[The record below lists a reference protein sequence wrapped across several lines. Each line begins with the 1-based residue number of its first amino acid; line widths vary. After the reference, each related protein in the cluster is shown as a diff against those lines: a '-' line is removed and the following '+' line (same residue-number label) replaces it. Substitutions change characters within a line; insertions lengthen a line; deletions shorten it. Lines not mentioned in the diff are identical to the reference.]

1 MANLSNY
8 AEKKLCD
15 HILGLT
21 AFAMPTAYLAL
32 FTADPGE
39 AGSLTAE
46 IGSGI
51 GYSRVNITT
60 AMAAANATTGQ
71 ALNED
76 VVSVGPAT
84 ADWGVITHAALID
97 SATLGAGNVLM
108 FAALDSSR
116 DIQNGDVFQFAA
128 NQLATVFA

>member
-15 HILGLT
+15 HLLGLA
-21 AFAMPTAYLAL
+21 AFTMPTVYLAL

-46 IGSGI
+46 VGSGI
-51 GYSRVNITT
+51 GYSRVSVT
-60 AMAAANATTGQ
+60 AAMGAANATTGTS
-71 ALNED
+71 LND
-76 VVSVGPAT
+76 GVISVGPAT

-97 SATLGAGNVLM
+97 GNTLGAGNILM
-108 FAALDSSR
+108 SAALNSSR
-116 DIQNGDVFQFAA
+116 NIQNGDVFQFAA
-128 NQLATVFA
+128 NQLSVVFA

>member
-15 HILGLT
+15 HILGLASFT
-21 AFAMPTAYLAL
+21 SPAVYLAL

-46 IGSGI
+46 IGSGV
-51 GYSRVNITT
+51 GYTRVDVTG
-60 AMAAANATTGQ
+60 AMAPANATTGQ

-76 VVSVGPAT
+76 VISVGPAT

-97 SATLGAGNVLM
+97 SATLGAGNILM
-108 FAALDSSR
+108 SAALNSSR
-116 DIQNGDVFQFAA
+116 NIQNGDVFQFAA
-128 NQLATVFA
+128 AQLSVVFA

>member
-15 HILGLT
+15 HLLGLA
-21 AFAMPTAYLAL
+21 AFTMPTVYLAL

-46 IGSGI
+46 VGSGV
-51 GYSRVNITT
+51 GYSRVNVTS
-60 AMAAANATTGQ
+60 AMGAANATTGQ
-71 ALNED
+71 SLNTS
-76 VVSVGPAT
+76 VLSVGPAS

-97 SATLGAGNVLM
+97 SNTLGSGNVLM
-108 FAALDSSR
+108 SAALNSSR
-116 DIQNGDVFQFAA
+116 NIQSGDIFQFAA
-128 NQLATVFA
+128 SQLSATFA

>member
-15 HILGLT
+15 HMLGLT
-21 AFAMPTAYLAL
+21 SFTMPAVYLAL

-46 IGSGI
+46 IGSGV
-51 GYSRVNITT
+51 GYTRVDVTA
-60 AMAAANATTGQ
+60 AMAPANATTGQ

-76 VVSVGPAT
+76 VISVGPAT

-97 SATLGAGNVLM
+97 SATLGAGNILM
-108 FAALDSSR
+108 SAALNSSR
-116 DIQNGDVFQFAA
+116 NIQNGDVFQFAA
-128 NQLATVFA
+128 AQLSVVFA